1 MDKNES
7 LVEENKMKKSFHE
20 NIVEN
25 NSNFKYFQYFLFFI
39 LDLLHSLW
47 LSSLFT
53 MDALKDI
60 E

>member
-1 MDKNES
+1 
-7 LVEENKMKKSFHE
+7 MKKSFHE